1 MFLAMSQAA
10 AHHQACQE
18 LLAKVWLA
26 GGSEMFMVQ
35 LSKQGSIHVNM
46 VYIGIST
53 FELTLYLKFFRHNP
67 KFYDCH

>member
-1 MFLAMSQAA
+1 MFLAMSQVA

-53 FELTLYLKFFRHNP
+53 RRRVHNVF
-67 KFYDCH
+67 KVLLDTQS